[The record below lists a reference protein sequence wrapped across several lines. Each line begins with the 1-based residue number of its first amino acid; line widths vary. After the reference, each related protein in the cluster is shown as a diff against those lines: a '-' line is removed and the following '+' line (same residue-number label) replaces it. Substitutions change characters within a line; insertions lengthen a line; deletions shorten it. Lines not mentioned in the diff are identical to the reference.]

1 MFSSDWMQEIVALVV
16 AGLALAYVVR
26 HFRPKK
32 KRSESDN
39 EPNAKL
45 GGRLARGLK
54 KAQRKSD

>member
-26 HFRPKK
+26 HFRPKQKSK
-32 KRSESDN
+32 KADEG
-39 EPNAKL
+39 PNAQL